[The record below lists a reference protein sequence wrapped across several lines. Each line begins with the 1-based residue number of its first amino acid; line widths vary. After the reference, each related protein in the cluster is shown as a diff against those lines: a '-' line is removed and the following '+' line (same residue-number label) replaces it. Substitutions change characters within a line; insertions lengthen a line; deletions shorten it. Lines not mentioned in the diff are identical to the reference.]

1 MSEVEQ
7 RQISHAILKTDIGWI
22 DVSGD
27 DEVVTR
33 LLWHTTKPAEIEP
46 TPLLREAAR
55 QIEAYIAGHLVAFD
69 LPLRAEGSD
78 LAKSVWREML
88 AIPYGRTRTYGDVA
102 TALQARGDI
111 APSLQVPAQLVGQAC
126 GQNPIAVIIPCHRI
140 VGASSLGGYT
150 SELGLRAKTFLL
162 DLEKGQGNLF

>member
-1 MSEVEQ
+1 MST
-7 RQISHAILKTDIGWI
+7 AILKTDIAWI
-22 DVSGD
+22 EIGGD
-27 DEVVTR
+27 DAAITR
-33 LLWHTTKPAEIEP
+33 LLWHSKKPAEIEP
-46 TPLLREAAR
+46 TPLLREAVR
-55 QIEAYIAGHLVAFD
+55 QLEAYIDGKLQNFD

-78 LAKSVWREML
+78 VAKSVWREML

-102 TALQARGDI
+102 TALQAQGDI
-111 APSLQVPAQLVGQAC
+111 APTVTVPAQLVGQAC

-162 DLEKGQGNLF
+162 DLERGQGSLF

>member
-1 MSEVEQ
+1 MKT
-7 RQISHAILKTDIGWI
+7 AILKTDIAWI
-22 DVSGD
+22 EVGGD
-27 DEVVTR
+27 DEAITK
-33 LLWHTTKPAEIEP
+33 LHWHSRKPAEVEP

-55 QIEAYIAGHLVAFD
+55 QVEAYIGGKLQAFD
-69 LPLRAEGSD
+69 LPLRAEGSG

-102 TALQARGDI
+102 ATLLAQGDI
-111 APSLQVPAQLVGQAC
+111 APTATIPAQLVGQAC

-140 VGASSLGGYT
+140 IGATSLGGYT

-162 DLEKGQGNLF
+162 DLERGQGSLF

>member
-1 MSEVEQ
+1 MSTAV
-7 RQISHAILKTDIGWI
+7 LKTDIAWI
-22 DVSGD
+22 EVGGD
-27 DEVVTR
+27 DQAITR
-33 LLWHTTKPAEIEP
+33 LLWHTKKPNEIEP

-55 QIEAYIAGHLVAFD
+55 QVEAYIGGKLQQFD

-102 TALQARGDI
+102 TTLQTQGDI
-111 APSLQVPAQLVGQAC
+111 DAAAPIPAQLVGQAC

-140 VGASSLGGYT
+140 VGATSLGGYT

-162 DLEKGQGNLF
+162 DIERGQGTLF